1 MRMNETQTEATRI
14 WKTLLPNIL
23 DLIEERTKSCVR
35 MKKLTVVTPPNG
47 TTIGVMQ
54 PNDDTHTIFNI
65 PYLASLS
72 NAKIGQPVFV
82 AYWYGMTNAIAIA
95 LWESSKPY
103 KSLLVREVNGMTI
116 NNLQEY
122 TIDNFAF

>member
-1 MRMNETQTEATRI
+1 MRMDETQTEATRI

-23 DLIEERTKSCVR
+23 DLIEEKTKSCIR
-35 MKKLTVVTPPNG
+35 MKKLIVVTTPNG
-47 TTIGVMQ
+47 TTLGVMQ
-54 PNDDTHTIFNI
+54 PNDDTHTIFDV

-72 NAKIGQPVFV
+72 NAQIGQPVFV

-95 LWESSKPY
+95 LSDNSQPY
-103 KSLLVREVNGMTI
+103 QILLVREVNGMTI

-122 TIDNFAF
+122 TMDNFAF

>member
-1 MRMNETQTEATRI
+1 MRIDDTQIEATRI
-14 WKTLLPNIL
+14 WKTLLPSIL

-47 TTIGVMQ
+47 TTMGVMQ

-72 NAKIGQPVFV
+72 NAQIGQPVFV

-103 KSLLVREVNGMTI
+103 QSLLVREVDGMI
-116 NNLQEY
+116 IDNLQEY
-122 TIDNFAF
+122 TMDNFAF